1 MSGAYRVRTTSGA
14 SYVLDLTRRT
24 MIRERGLT
32 DFSAKLRRDGDE
44 AILLQVIQCQLGAAM
59 VLLIDLSWPAVM
71 NTTRVTTDVLSITE
85 IEDAA

>member
-1 MSGAYRVRTTSGA
+1 
-14 SYVLDLTRRT
+14 

-44 AILLQVIQCQLGAAM
+44 AILLQVIQCEVGASM

-71 NTTRVTTDVLSITE
+71 NTTRVTTRVLSITE
-85 IEDAA
+85 IGDVA